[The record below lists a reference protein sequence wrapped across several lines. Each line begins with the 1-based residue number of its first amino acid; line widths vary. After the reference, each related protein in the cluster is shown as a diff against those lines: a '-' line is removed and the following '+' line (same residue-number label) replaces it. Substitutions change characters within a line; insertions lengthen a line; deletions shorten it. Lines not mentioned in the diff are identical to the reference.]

1 MNIFEA
7 IRHDDFEQVKALAEA
22 DPACVNAVAPKKP
35 ADTKG
40 RSSC

>member
-35 ADTKG
+35 AGTKG